1 MEYSRRGN
9 LAGVLFMLMGMLGMG
24 LTDTAAK
31 WLVSADYPVIQVI
44 AIRGWFISAI
54 LLAWIVFA
62 QQAAGLRTKR
72 PWAHVLRLVVAFM
85 GPVFMF
91 RALQDMPLADV
102 TVIVFGS
109 TFMTTALSVPLFKE
123 KVGLHRWG
131 AVILGLIGVVI
142 ALRPGTDVFN
152 PSALFALLAG
162 LSFAGI
168 NLTAR

>member
-102 TVIVFGS
+102 TV
-109 TFMTTALSVPLFKE
+109 
-123 KVGLHRWG
+123 
-131 AVILGLIGVVI
+131 
-142 ALRPGTDVFN
+142 
-152 PSALFALLAG
+152 
-162 LSFAGI
+162 
-168 NLTAR
+168 ARQ

>member
-1 MEYSRRGN
+1 MLRAEFPFIYPSNRIFRQVFHELALSTKTAPPPIVSLMEYSRRGN

-24 LTDTAAK
+24 LTDAAAK

-62 QQAAGLRTKR
+62 QKAAGLRTKR

-109 TFMTTALSVPLFKE
+109 TFMTT
-123 KVGLHRWG
+123 
-131 AVILGLIGVVI
+131 
-142 ALRPGTDVFN
+142 
-152 PSALFALLAG
+152 
-162 LSFAGI
+162 
-168 NLTAR
+168 